1 VGGTHIVYAVTLHSH
16 TLSHILQQCARYYP
30 AILSS
35 RKLSFR
41 IFLGCSCLAL
51 FAAAAAAYPAQNCAD
66 RHRQTCHRHY
76 RTQCRL
82 ELSFQGLSE
91 QSARSHLSLCDH
103 LCFHTRW
110 SYGAIK
116 NNFAADIGTVS
127 DGRAEVLEQMPPG
140 ISLSVR
146 RASCTTLPTV
156 TLNWLLLPNCLGG
169 LYS

>member
-1 VGGTHIVYAVTLHSH
+1 MRSHYTL
-16 TLSHILQQCARYYP
+16 TLSYQPCY
-30 AILSS
+30 
-35 RKLSFR
+35 
-41 IFLGCSCLAL
+41 
-51 FAAAAAAYPAQNCAD
+51 
-66 RHRQTCHRHY
+66 RHY

-82 ELSFQGLSE
+82 ELSFQGPSE

-156 TLNWLLLPNCLGG
+156 IGTGMMYMIHQQSTRG
-169 LYS
+169 LKKCIQHRYWHDVHDTSTVYSCSTSLAALDTGLHRTTWRYAGFSYAITVLA

>member
-1 VGGTHIVYAVTLHSH
+1 MGGTHIVYAVTLHSH

-82 ELSFQGLSE
+82 ELSCRFPSE

-156 TLNWLLLPNCLGG
+156 TLNWFLLSNCLGG

>member
-1 VGGTHIVYAVTLHSH
+1 MGGTHIVYAVTLHSH
-16 TLSHILQQCARYYP
+16 TLLQILQQCARYYP

-82 ELSFQGLSE
+82 ELSFRDPPNNQPDHTCLCVITCVFTRAGLMGLS
-91 QSARSHLSLCDH
+91 R
-103 LCFHTRW
+103 
-110 SYGAIK
+110 
-116 NNFAADIGTVS
+116 
-127 DGRAEVLEQMPPG
+127 
-140 ISLSVR
+140 
-146 RASCTTLPTV
+146 TTLQR
-156 TLNWLLLPNCLGG
+156 TLGPCQMVEQRCSINCPPEFIFR
-169 LYS
+169 